1 MDDQTLR
8 PREVARI
15 LEIPPSTLR
24 TYSARF
30 APLLSSGARGASD
43 DASDGA
49 LSHRRYTP
57 DDVAVLKQV
66 KALLDAGLSYRG
78 ALAQL
83 AGREVARPVNPD
95 IPRSSSRRRPPSPP
109 RPASPEPP
117 PPKAEPAPVVAPASG
132 PTTSPDQRPVPDPLL
147 ATIAAGL
154 VEVAG
159 ELRDLAASVDAHQRR
174 VEELRRELAEV
185 ADRLDGIEGELRSLY
200 AVDQAPRGGL
210 LARLLGRGR
219 EI

>member
-1 MDDQTLR
+1 

-30 APLLSSGARGASD
+30 APLLSSEARGGSD

-57 DDVAVLKQV
+57 GDVAVLKQG
-66 KALLDAGLSYRG
+66 KALLVAGLSYRG

-83 AGREVARPVNPD
+83 AGREVARPAGGGGR
-95 IPRSSSRRRPPSPP
+95 PRATRAFPGPPPRRPAPSPP
-109 RPASPEPP
+109 RPARPEPP
-117 PPKAEPAPVVAPASG
+117 PPKAEPAPVVTPASG
-132 PTTSPDQRPVPDPLL
+132 PATPPDQRPVPDPLL

-159 ELRDLAASVDAHQRR
+159 ELRN
-174 VEELRRELAEV
+174 
-185 ADRLDGIEGELRSLY
+185 
-200 AVDQAPRGGL
+200 
-210 LARLLGRGR
+210 
-219 EI
+219 